1 MSLQNANNNS
11 ESKDQKK
18 TQNTKM
24 LGCDTFGAISSFYKK
39 EEKYRGISKSN
50 VVNHEFPVPIKTSHM
65 IDFQYSFNPLGQTL
79 KNDNNKDDDIK
90 SAINLQSKIIEENV
104 HFVKKES
111 FIWNELCEKTLIGYK
126 SCYTMRQ
133 IRPLIFETLNTF
145 VEQGYID
152 WIEAKPFVIQGR
164 IYTQNDNAEFRCE
177 MYALIRNTND
187 DSSTVKK
194 SVVALRRM
202 FGNGWVYNEFRT
214 LFLQSL
220 SEKNCIAYDNVEN
233 NDKLENFLGEMELEN
248 EQNEAFE
255 MNEAEKIVLDAVD
268 CNQDRE
274 SFRENVLLLRR
285 AMSDNNKIKSISQ
298 IKNVLTYLMKP
309 IFGDQQI
316 YDTWIIKTLLEIII
330 KLMQYGV
337 SEKPSNLNSALRQ
350 IKQQWAD
357 YVQHPLGIT
366 TFYPSQQITRLI
378 CDDIIAQTVCYA

>member
-1 MSLQNANNNS
+1 
-11 ESKDQKK
+11 
-18 TQNTKM
+18 
-24 LGCDTFGAISSFYKK
+24 
-39 EEKYRGISKSN
+39 
-50 VVNHEFPVPIKTSHM
+50 M
-65 IDFQYSFNPLGQTL
+65 IDFKYSFNPLGQTL
-79 KNDNNKDDDIK
+79 KNDNNKDDDTK

-104 HFVKKES
+104 HVVKKES
-111 FIWNELCEKTLIGYK
+111 FIWNELCKKTLIGYK

-164 IYTQNDNAEFRCE
+164 IYTQNDNAEFSCE

-337 SEKPSNLNSALRQ
+337 SEKPSHLNSALRQ

-366 TFYPSQQITRLI
+366 IFYPSQQITRLI